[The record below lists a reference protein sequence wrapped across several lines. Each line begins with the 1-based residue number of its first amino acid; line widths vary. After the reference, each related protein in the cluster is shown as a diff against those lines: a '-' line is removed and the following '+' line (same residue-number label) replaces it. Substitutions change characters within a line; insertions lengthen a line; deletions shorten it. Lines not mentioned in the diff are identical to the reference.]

1 MNVMTSKAFKALEL
15 RIADLNEHN
24 VTLQDD
30 CSRLRNVNAMMKTKM
45 VADASESSTVMGQKD
60 GYLKQIASLTEQTQS
75 LQVENI
81 ALSDHKTDMQLEM
94 NKMEKECKDL
104 TASLSRIQEKWEGK
118 VSEFQML
125 EKKIGELQQEHQDM
139 IKMME
144 AKGKADIQKHVD
156 LKVDRQKIQDDHSS
170 ERRETD
176 AQIAKLQMHTE
187 KLDEEREE
195 SIQKAASMEMEMTQL
210 QEAIGKL
217 QDERID
223 MKQQREE
230 KMTKLQEN
238 MDTLREVRDAMESKP
253 NDLIVPTNNDNV
265 QQEQIDNFDSNR
277 LDTIVVRRTS
287 LDTEES
293 SKAPI
298 MVIKAPIVLTSVLA
312 GVQTPAT

>member
-1 MNVMTSKAFKALEL
+1 
-15 RIADLNEHN
+15 
-24 VTLQDD
+24 
-30 CSRLRNVNAMMKTKM
+30 
-45 VADASESSTVMGQKD
+45 MGQKD
-60 GYLKQIASLTEQTQS
+60 GYLKQIASLTEQTQY
-75 LQVENI
+75 LQIENI

-94 NKMEKECKDL
+94 NKMEKECTDL
-104 TASLSRIQEKWEGK
+104 TASLSRIQEQWEGK
-118 VSEFQML
+118 ISEFQML
-125 EKKIGELQQEHQDM
+125 EKKIGEELQQEHQDM

-144 AKGKADIQKHVD
+144 AKGKADTQKHID

-170 ERRETD
+170 ERRITD
-176 AQIAKLQMHTE
+176 AQIAKLQMRIE

-238 MDTLREVRDAMESKP
+238 MDTLREERDAMESKL
-253 NDLIVPTNNDNV
+253 NDLIVPTNNYNV
-265 QQEQIDNFDSNR
+265 QQEQIHNFDANR

-298 MVIKAPIVLTSVLA
+298 MVIKAPIVLASVP
-312 GVQTPAT
+312 VS